1 MTLDIS
7 LYEEGVR
14 MAGYR
19 EQRIK
24 FGTNH
29 FPIYK
34 RINPYEKIDRR
45 IKKDISHL
53 QISKDRSETKTK
65 KKKRAKRIKI
75 KEKKTDLF
83 ELLGTLQP
91 EKPEV
96 AEVDKETYVKNEK
109 KAEDKAE
116 DKAEEDK
123 AEEDKAEDK
132 AEEDKAE
139 EDKAEYKAEDK
150 EEDKAEVKKDIKSS
164 SDQKKTI
171 RVSNVEPDMKKH
183 GQALIL

>member
-1 MTLDIS
+1 MTLDLS
-7 LYEEGVR
+7 LYEEGVK

-29 FPIYK
+29 YPTYK
-34 RINPYEKIDRR
+34 PINPYERINRR
-45 IKKDISHL
+45 IQKDISDL
-53 QISKDRSETKTK
+53 QIIKERSETKT

-75 KEKKTDLF
+75 KEKKNDLF
-83 ELLGTLQP
+83 ELLSNLQP
-91 EKPEV
+91 NQSKKEAEPPETIVKAEEKLEDK
-96 AEVDKETYVKNEK
+96 AEEKAEEKAEDKAKE

-116 DKAEEDK
+116 DKAEEK
-123 AEEDKAEDK
+123 AEEKAEDKAEDK
-132 AEEDKAE
+132 AE
-139 EDKAEYKAEDK
+139 
-150 EEDKAEVKKDIKSS
+150 VTKDIKPS

-171 RVSNVEPDMKKH
+171 RVSNVEPDTKKQ

>member
-123 AEEDKAEDK
+123 AEEDKAE
-132 AEEDKAE
+132 
-139 EDKAEYKAEDK
+139 YKAEDK

>member
-7 LYEEGVR
+7 LYEEGVK

-29 FPIYK
+29 YPIYK
-34 RINPYEKIDRR
+34 PTNPYEKIDRR

-65 KKKRAKRIKI
+65 KKKRTKRIKI
-75 KEKKTDLF
+75 KEKKNDLF
-83 ELLGTLQP
+83 ELLSTLQP

-96 AEVDKETYVKNEK
+96 AEDKAEDVAEDKAEDVAEDK
-109 KAEDKAE
+109 AEDVAKDKAEDKAE
-116 DKAEEDK
+116 DVAEDVAKDK
-123 AEEDKAEDK
+123 AEGVA
-132 AEEDKAE
+132 
-139 EDKAEYKAEDK
+139 
-150 EEDKAEVKKDIKSS
+150 EDKAEVKKDIKS

-171 RVSNVEPDMKKH
+171 RVSNVEPDLKKQ
-183 GQALIL
+183 GQELIL